1 MHMLE
6 ESLTVFE
13 TGSQMDRRNSVCGL
27 VANDNSPARDMK
39 TVEPLVGPG
48 DLSVSHG
55 AHESLLGP
63 PCTDAL
69 GGPVD
74 VNP

>member
-27 VANDNSPARDMK
+27 VANGNSPAR
-39 TVEPLVGPG
+39 ELPG
-48 DLSVSHG
+48 
-55 AHESLLGP
+55 SLG
-63 PCTDAL
+63 DAT
-69 GGPVD
+69 
-74 VNP
+74 